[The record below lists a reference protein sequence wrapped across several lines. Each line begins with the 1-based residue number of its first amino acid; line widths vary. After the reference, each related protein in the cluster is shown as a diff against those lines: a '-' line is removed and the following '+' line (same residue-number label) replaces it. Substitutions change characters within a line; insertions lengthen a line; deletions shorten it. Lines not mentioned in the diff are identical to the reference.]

1 MMSLESFGKKLPNI
15 ALIAEMRSG
24 KDTVYEILE
33 ELGFPVIRLAFGDS
47 MKEMFHQRFPG
58 IPRLPKPIQSYQFW
72 GQNMRDE
79 NPNVFINPTMSKLWF
94 YQELDKS
101 NEEHSIYVFTDV
113 RQPNEYEAV
122 KKAGCKIIKVYAS
135 KEVRIARMIANGE
148 TVSGEI
154 LNAPTEKYLNDFK
167 YDHLLVNNW
176 GRDELRRQVV
186 ELVYKLISEEE
197 DE

>member
-1 MMSLESFGKKLPNI
+1 MMSLNSFGKKIPNI

-33 ELGFPVIRLAFGDS
+33 ELGFPVVRLAFGDAL
-47 MKEMFHQRFPG
+47 KGMFHNCYPW
-58 IPRLPKPIQSYQFW
+58 IPREPKPIEQYQHF
-72 GQNMRDE
+72 NFLKEIDSD
-79 NPNVFINPTMSKLWF
+79 VFIKPTMSKLWF
-94 YQELDKS
+94 EKELDKS
-101 NEEHSIYVFTDV
+101 SGSNRAYVFTDI
-113 RQPNEYEAV
+113 RQPDEYEAV

-148 TVSGEI
+148 TVSEEI
-154 LNAPTEKYLNDFK
+154 LNAPTEKYLRDFE

-176 GRDELRRQVV
+176 TREELKRQVV

-197 DE
+197 N